1 MWYNCFT
8 SKNQANQSLDNQKQ
22 STINKH
28 PDRGKEE
35 IKMTLEQ
42 ILVIAATAWIYAKIG
57 NHPVEELKKQERREI
72 AAGRRTA

>member
-1 MWYNCFT
+1 MNVWYNGIT
-8 SKNQANQSLDNQKQ
+8 NQERKRKWYANPNNQQ
-22 STINKH
+22 H

-42 ILVIAATAWIYAKIG
+42 ILVIAATAWIYAKVG
-57 NHPVEELKKQERREI
+57 KHLVNELKKQERREI

>member
-1 MWYNCFT
+1 MVSQTKSDKAIWFHNP
-8 SKNQANQSLDNQKQ
+8 
-22 STINKH
+22 TINKH

-42 ILVIAATAWIYAKIG
+42 ILVIAATAWIYAKVG
-57 NHPVEELKKQERREI
+57 KHLVNELKKQERREI